1 MKMVEARIDMFLSSE
16 GVHNVM
22 LNDYLKDLGTFTET
36 QKYHHNGNNKGFFKK
51 STFART

>member
-1 MKMVEARIDMFLSSE
+1 MKLVEARIDMFLSSE

-36 QKYHHNGNNKGFFKK
+36 QKYHHSGNNRVFKK
-51 STFART
+51 STFARS